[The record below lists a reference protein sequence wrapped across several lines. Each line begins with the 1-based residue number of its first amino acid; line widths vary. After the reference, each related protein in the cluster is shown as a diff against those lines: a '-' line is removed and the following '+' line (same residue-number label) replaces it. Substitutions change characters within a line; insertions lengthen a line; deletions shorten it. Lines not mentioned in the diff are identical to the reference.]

1 MRILLAEDDRQL
13 GESLT
18 NALTLDGYAVDWIRR
33 GDEVSRLMAAA
44 AYDAL
49 ILDIGLPGASGLDIL
64 RGLRRKGIQTP
75 VMLLTARDSVADRI
89 SGLDTGADDYL
100 GKPFDMNELFARLR
114 SLLRRSGGIAA
125 PVFVAGELQIHAD
138 SRRIVYRERESVLPA
153 KEMAVLETLA
163 RHRGRFVTR
172 ARLEE
177 SIYRWGEEIGSNT
190 VEVYISH
197 LRKRLGSGTIE
208 TLRGV
213 GYRLVI

>member
-1 MRILLAEDDRQL
+1 MRILLAEDDLQL

-18 NALTLDGYAVDWIRR
+18 NALTLDGYTVDWVRR
-33 GDEVSRLMAAA
+33 GNEVSTSMASTSH
-44 AYDAL
+44 DAL
-49 ILDIGLPGASGLDIL
+49 ILDIGLPNISGLDIL
-64 RGLRRKGIQTP
+64 RSLRRKGIQTP

-89 SGLDTGADDYL
+89 SGLDTGADDYI
-100 GKPFDMNELFARLR
+100 GKPFDMDELFARLR
-114 SLLRRSGGIAA
+114 SLLRRSGGIPA
-125 PVFVAGELQIHAD
+125 PMLVIGDLEIHTD
-138 SRRIVYRERESVLPA
+138 SREIVFQQQRSILPA

-163 RHRGRFVTR
+163 RNRGRFVTR

-197 LRKRLGSGTIE
+197 LRKRLGGAAIE

>member
-18 NALTLDGYAVDWIRR
+18 NALTLDGYAVDWVRR
-33 GDEVSRLMAAA
+33 GDEVSKVLSGTSH
-44 AYDAL
+44 DAL

-64 RGLRRKGIQTP
+64 RGLRRKGVQTP

-125 PVFVAGELQIHAD
+125 PVLVVGELQIHTD
-138 SRRIVYRERESVLPA
+138 SRRIVYRKRESVIPA

-163 RHRGRFVTR
+163 RNRGRFVTR

-190 VEVYISH
+190 VEVYVSH
-197 LRKRLGSGTIE
+197 LRKRLGSSTIE

>member
-18 NALTLDGYAVDWIRR
+18 NALSLDGYTVDWVKR
-33 GDEVSRLMAAA
+33 GDQVSGALASVHH
-44 AYDAL
+44 DAL
-49 ILDIGLPGASGLDIL
+49 ILDIGLPAISGLEIL

-89 SGLDTGADDYL
+89 GGLDTGADDYL
-100 GKPFDMNELFARLR
+100 GKPFDMDELFARLR
-114 SLLRRSGGIAA
+114 SLLRRSGSIAA
-125 PVFVAGELQIHAD
+125 PVLVAGDLEIHAE
-138 SRRIVYRERESVLPA
+138 SREIVFQQQRSVLPS
-153 KEMAVLETLA
+153 KEMAVLEMLA
-163 RHRGRFVTR
+163 RNRGRFVTR

-197 LRKRLGSGTIE
+197 LRKRLGGTAIE

>member
-18 NALTLDGYAVDWIRR
+18 NALTLDGYVVDWIRR
-33 GDEVSRLMAAA
+33 GDEVSKTLAAA
-44 AYDAL
+44 SHDAL

-64 RGLRRKGIQTP
+64 RGLRRKGVQTP

-125 PVFVAGELQIHAD
+125 PVLIAGELEIHAS
-138 SRRIVYRERESVLPA
+138 SRRIVYRKQESVVPA

-163 RHRGRFVTR
+163 RNRGRFVTR

-190 VEVYISH
+190 VEVYVSH
-197 LRKRLGSGTIE
+197 LRKRLGSGAIE
-208 TLRGV
+208 TLRGI

>member
-13 GESLT
+13 GESLSS
-18 NALTLDGYAVDWIRR
+18 ALKLDGYAVDWIRR
-33 GDEVSRLMAAA
+33 GDEVAQTLSGTSH
-44 AYDAL
+44 DAL
-49 ILDIGLPGASGLDIL
+49 ILDIGLPGTSGLDIL
-64 RGLRRKGIQTP
+64 RALRRKGMQTP

-114 SLLRRSGGIAA
+114 SLLRRSGSIAA
-125 PVFVAGELQIHAD
+125 AVLVAGELEIHAD
-138 SRRIVYRERESVLPA
+138 SRRIVYRKQESVLPA

-163 RHRGRFVTR
+163 RNRGRFVTR

-177 SIYRWGEEIGSNT
+177 CIYRWGEEIGSNT
-190 VEVYISH
+190 VEVYVSH
-197 LRKRLGSGTIE
+197 LRKRLGSSAIE

-213 GYRLVI
+213 GYRLAI